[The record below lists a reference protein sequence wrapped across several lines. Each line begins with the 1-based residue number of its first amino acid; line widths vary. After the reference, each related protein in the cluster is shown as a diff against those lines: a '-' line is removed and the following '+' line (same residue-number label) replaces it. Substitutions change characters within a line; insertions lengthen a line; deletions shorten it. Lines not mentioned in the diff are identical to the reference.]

1 MTVEICEFDGPMV
14 FFAVV
19 PDAFMTGAAAA
30 RPAPAAGTDEST
42 PARVVEAAALP
53 SHDRW
58 SF

>member
-1 MTVEICEFDGPMV
+1 MTIENCEFDGPMV

-30 RPAPAAGTDEST
+30 RPAPASGTEESPPAG
-42 PARVVEAAALP
+42 VVEAAALP
-53 SHDRW
+53 SNDRW